1 MCVHTH
7 THTHAHAQWHT
18 PHAKEFQFTSVDLLA
33 IHLCGSSTRLCRCRC
48 GCVPLSIDV
57 VAAVKEEKNTQKK
70 RQTAAAAEK
79 KTCFDI
85 LNKPQ
90 SRRQKRR
97 ETRRRRAARC
107 SLSLGSVSFCDSCCF
122 DTFALRLFDSLAAQM
137 SHTAAPCMRCPL
149 YLSTSLPLSLS
160 LFLSFFLSPCLVSQV
175 TVVGTCSSRIL
186 GS

>member
-1 MCVHTH
+1 MRTHAYTH
-7 THTHAHAQWHT
+7 THMHTQWHT

-57 VAAVKEEKNTQKK
+57 VVVVVVVGCSSKRRKKYTKKK
-70 RQTAAAAEK
+70 RQTAAEK

-97 ETRRRRAARC
+97 EARRDEARC
-107 SLSLGSVSFCDSCCF
+107 SLSLGSVSLCDSCCF

-137 SHTAAPCMRCPL
+137 SYPVYAAH
-149 YLSTSLPLSLS
+149 LSAFLPTLPLF
-160 LFLSFFLSPCLVSQV
+160 LFPSFYHPV
-175 TVVGTCSSRIL
+175 
-186 GS
+186 